1 MPAYRRS
8 QVTLIAALLVATIA
22 CNPVNKPGEQPGMP
36 FFAAPIRIQIPGSL
50 AAGATA
56 ETIDLVTDQTGAQ
69 WDVAPAHLQ
78 MTFQDYA
85 LQTTF
90 QVPQLFVYP
99 AQQYAALN
107 PSAAES
113 IRRLQAVLADPSKAQ
128 NNDNLPRVPF
138 LNAGQVLAAQQKVLH
153 FSGGS
158 GVRFIT
164 QYAQGVSPINNSGL
178 FYHFEGL
185 SDNGRN
191 YIVAM
196 LPVNLP
202 FLASDNNPNSAVPS
216 GGIAFPAPS
225 ASPSDYNAYIEQ
237 LTGRIDSASTGQFN
251 PSLDLLDRMM
261 QSITVVP

>member
-1 MPAYRRS
+1 M
-8 QVTLIAALLVATIA
+8 LVAMAA
-22 CNPVNKPGEQPGMP
+22 CNPVSKPGEQPGIP
-36 FFAAPIRIQIPGSL
+36 FFAAPIRLVMPAAL
-50 AAGATA
+50 ASGASA
-56 ETIDLVTDQTGAQ
+56 ETIDLVTDQTGAP

-78 MTFQDYA
+78 LTFQNYA

-90 QVPQLFVYP
+90 HVPQIFVYP

-113 IRRLQAVLADPSKAQ
+113 IKRLQAVLAAPSKTQ

-138 LNAGQVLAAQQKVLH
+138 LNAGQVFAAQQKVVH

-164 QYAQGVSPINNSGL
+164 QYGQDVSPINNSGL

-185 SDNGRN
+185 SDDGRN
-191 YIVAM
+191 YVVAI

-202 FLASDNNPNSAVPS
+202 FLASDNNPNSGVPP

-225 ASPSDYNAYIEQ
+225 ASPSDHNAYYQQ
-237 LTGRIDSASTGQFN
+237 LTGRIDSASPAQFN
-251 PSLDLLDRMM
+251 PSLDELDRMM
-261 QSITVVP
+261 QSITIVP